1 MMIGR
6 ARVLRRLLVSAGA
19 AVLVAPTLL
28 VLPVTHA
35 VPSVAAANTA
45 SAVTGSDP
53 IVLTASGPNGIR
65 VAASGAVETAT
76 QFQPDTFDVAAVVDG
91 NGVVDGTATP
101 DDLAVGPAP
110 AGPSRASR

>member
-28 VLPVTHA
+28 VLPVTST
-35 VPSVAAANTA
+35 VPSVAAATTV
-45 SAVTGSDP
+45 SAVAGSDP

-65 VAASGAVETAT
+65 VAASGAIETAV
-76 QFQPDTFDVAAVVDG
+76 QFNPDSFDVAAVVDG
-91 NGVVDGTATP
+91 NGVVDGTATC
-101 DDLAVGPAP
+101 DSAAVGPEP
-110 AGPSRASR
+110 TGPSRA